1 MRNAASAEIDY
12 RRAFQDAPVGQAIAS
27 SRAITACNK
36 AFAEIFRGKPS
47 EFTGT
52 TFERL
57 YPTHTHFESAGEPGA
72 EEQLM
77 EATRTGCCTRARRW

>member
-1 MRNAASAEIDY
+1 MRNAAEIDF

-27 SRAITACNK
+27 SRVITACNK
-36 AFAEIFRGKPS
+36 AFAEIFRGKPG

-57 YPTHTHFESAGEPGA
+57 YPTHTHFESAENA
-72 EEQLM
+72 QL
-77 EATRTGCCTRARRW
+77 ARCFRKNGCSRTTG